1 MSSLI
6 FQAIDWQTKTVR
18 DKTDPEITKT
28 EIYVFGKT
36 KDKEDVYLE
45 ITDFIFSFYVKLGQD
60 KRDSDIK
67 RIKESIEYYLN
78 LPINNTESTFNEYI
92 ESKLT
97 NLKDFYYFNG
107 EQKQKFIKFESNLIT
122 NSFVLLIFKCNI
134 LNCLIQWE
142 LNENRLFE

>member
-45 ITDFIFSFYVKLGQD
+45 ITDFVFSFYVKLGQD

-67 RIKESIEYYLN
+67 RIKESTEYYLS
-78 LPINNTESTFNEYI
+78 LPINDTESTFNEYI
-92 ESKLT
+92 ETKLT
-97 NLKDFYYFNG
+97 NLKDFYKHF
-107 EQKQKFIKFESNLIT
+107 F
-122 NSFVLLIFKCNI
+122 
-134 LNCLIQWE
+134 
-142 LNENRLFE
+142 

>member
-45 ITDFIFSFYVKLGQD
+45 ITDFIFSTSFLYV
-60 KRDSDIK
+60 
-67 RIKESIEYYLN
+67 
-78 LPINNTESTFNEYI
+78 
-92 ESKLT
+92 
-97 NLKDFYYFNG
+97 
-107 EQKQKFIKFESNLIT
+107 
-122 NSFVLLIFKCNI
+122 SFVHWRSLPL
-134 LNCLIQWE
+134 
-142 LNENRLFE
+142 